1 MSPEII
7 AIVVTAVIQLVVGIT
22 GIVILGR
29 MAREN
34 GRMLEQ
40 INGVDAAVFL
50 QGRQMK
56 EVLEE
61 IRRSLAS
68 TSARPPE
75 R

>member
-1 MSPEII
+1 MSPELI
-7 AIVVTAVIQLVVGIT
+7 AIVVTAVIQLAGLLV
-22 GIVILGR
+22 LGR
-29 MAREN
+29 MARQN
-34 GRMLEQ
+34 GRMLEH
-40 INGVDAAVFL
+40 IDGVDAAVFL